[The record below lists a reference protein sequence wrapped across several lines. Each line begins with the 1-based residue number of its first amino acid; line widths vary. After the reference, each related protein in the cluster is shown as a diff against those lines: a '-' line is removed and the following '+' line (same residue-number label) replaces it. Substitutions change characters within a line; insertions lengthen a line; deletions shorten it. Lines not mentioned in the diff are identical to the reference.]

1 MASRVRD
8 TALNPMTANT
18 TFDFRTKY
26 TRTNFVTRSLLRG
39 FFGAVEKL
47 VRRAKPQRMF
57 EVGCGE
63 GFSTQQLHAMF
74 PQVEL
79 HACDIEERLV
89 AAAQENNPQIPIT
102 LQSIYK
108 LQAQD
113 QSYGLVLAMEVLE
126 HVEDP
131 ARALQELVR
140 VANPWIIVTVP
151 REPLWRILNVAR
163 GKYLSDLG
171 NTPGHIQH
179 WSQRSFSRFI
189 NGSAAV
195 VQVLTPLPWTVILA
209 RRR

>member
-1 MASRVRD
+1 
-8 TALNPMTANT
+8 MTPST

-26 TRTNFVTRSLLRG
+26 TRTNFLTRFLLRG

-47 VRRAKPQRMF
+47 ARRANPRRML

-63 GFSTQQLHAMF
+63 GFSTQRLHAMF
-74 PQVEL
+74 PQAEL

-89 AAAQENNPQIPIT
+89 AAAQDNNPQISIT
-102 LQSIYK
+102 LQSIYE

-113 QSYGLVLAMEVLE
+113 QSYCLVLAMEVLE

-131 ARALQELVR
+131 ARALDELVR
-140 VANPWIIVTVP
+140 VANPWLIVSVP

-171 NTPGHIQH
+171 NTPGHIQY
-179 WSQRSFSRFI
+179 WSQRSFARFVS
-189 NGSAAV
+189 GSAEV
-195 VQVLTPLPWTVILA
+195 VQVLAPLPWTVVLA